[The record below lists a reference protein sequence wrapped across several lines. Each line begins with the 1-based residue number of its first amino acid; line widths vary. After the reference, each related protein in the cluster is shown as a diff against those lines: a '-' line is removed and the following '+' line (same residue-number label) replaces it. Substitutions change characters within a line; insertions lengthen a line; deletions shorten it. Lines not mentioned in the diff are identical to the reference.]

1 MIVVVDDERDV
12 LDLVCDLLR
21 DEGHDVLGIDRP
33 TGVLPAIDH
42 AAIDLFILDLML
54 PDMSGIGLADAL
66 RNAHYTRTPMIAMSA
81 SPSELRAAA
90 ASRLFQ
96 ETVAKPFDIETLLS
110 CVSRHIEEAAT

>member
-21 DEGHDVLGIDRP
+21 EEGHDVICIDRP
-33 TGVLPAIDH
+33 AGVFSAIDH
-42 AAIDLFILDLML
+42 NMIDLFILDLML

-66 RNAHYTRTPMIAMSA
+66 RHAHYTRTPMIAMSA

-110 CVSRHIEEAAT
+110 CVNRHLGQGAA